1 MSNKLCI
8 FNNNTNNKYMSIE
21 NEYFKELNFK
31 DEYNSYFEFY
41 NINKPVIYE
50 AIVCVFEEFK
60 RISNKNKNN
69 DRVIILRLDV
79 TIEGVQWS
87 NNLGFTSEQYF
98 VLKRDIL
105 PYFEENENYEI
116 CDRIL
121 KLHNELVES

>member
-1 MSNKLCI
+1 
-8 FNNNTNNKYMSIE
+8 MSIE